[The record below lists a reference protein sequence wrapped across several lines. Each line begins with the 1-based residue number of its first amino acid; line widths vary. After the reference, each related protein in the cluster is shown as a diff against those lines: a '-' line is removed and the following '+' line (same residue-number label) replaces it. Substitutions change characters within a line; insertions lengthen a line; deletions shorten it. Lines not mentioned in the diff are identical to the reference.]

1 MNEEVLVP
9 IFLFLTTGAAII
21 AFLIYRYRNY
31 LAAQETLKKLIDSE
45 QPLSPELI
53 QSIGIKKPPAP
64 FADLRRG
71 VLLVAFG
78 VATALFGQFIPEEE
92 ANQVF
97 LGLAAFPIFLGIG
110 FFIAHYLGK
119 RES

>member
-1 MNEEVLVP
+1 MNEEVLIP
-9 IFLFLTTGAAII
+9 IFFFLTVGVTII
-21 AFLIYRYRNY
+21 AVLIYRYRNF

-45 QPLSPELI
+45 ETLSPELI
-53 QSIGIKKPPAP
+53 QSIGVKKPPAP

-71 VLLVAFG
+71 VLLVTFG
-78 VATALFGQFIPEEE
+78 IATALFGQFIPEDE

-97 LGLAAFPIFLGIG
+97 LGLSAFPIFLGIG

-119 RES
+119 KEG